1 MTWETHRV
9 LGCCWV
15 GARHCTHPYVALIT
29 TLQTSCSHP
38 HFIYMETEAPRDV
51 GDSEGMEQG
60 FKAAD
65 SISIKAAW
73 ALLMGRMLSDAWRK
87 MFPVLRGEGPEPRS
101 VEFCSR
107 LSPSRWQLLSSQLRV
122 HYFFSPFLP
131 LLLTVH
137 HCV

>member
-1 MTWETHRV
+1 M
-9 LGCCWV
+9 
-15 GARHCTHPYVALIT
+15 
-29 TLQTSCSHP
+29 
-38 HFIYMETEAPRDV
+38 TEARRAWLILGESPGVGSPGCGSGGVPLGGHGTLSSATAGSRDGGRRV
-51 GDSEGMEQG
+51 KEEEQG

-107 LSPSRWQLLSSQLRV
+107 LSPSRWQLLSSHLRV

-131 LLLTVH
+131 LILTVH